1 MKKRYIIALS
11 IILILIISA
20 TLIQRFYIDPNHKRN
35 YITHKIINPIDGF
48 ILYKNNHRGRYFYL
62 TNFDEDSI
70 YNKYTHISEM
80 EAFRKP
86 QIDNYIHRILMVN
99 LDLYDKAEIGNRIE
113 KLPNG
118 NKCYLYKND
127 SIFRYN
133 CSIIPEKIRKTVE
146 IEEWETYELGYWKLK
161 NEN

>member
-1 MKKRYIIALS
+1 
-11 IILILIISA
+11 
-20 TLIQRFYIDPNHKRN
+20 
-35 YITHKIINPIDGF
+35 
-48 ILYKNNHRGRYFYL
+48 
-62 TNFDEDSI
+62 
-70 YNKYTHISEM
+70 M

-127 SIFRYN
+127 SVFRYN
-133 CSIIPEKIRKTVE
+133 SLVIPQKITEIVE
-146 IEEWETYELGYWKLK
+146 IEEWDQEELGFYKLK
-161 NEN
+161 PSNYKSKSSRYIYITIP

>member
-1 MKKRYIIALS
+1 MKKRYIITL
-11 IILILIISA
+11 IVILILIISA
-20 TLIQRFYIDPNHKRN
+20 NLIQRFYIEPNHKRN

-86 QIDNYIHRILMVN
+86 QIDNYIHRIRSEEHTSELQSRGHLVCR
-99 LDLYDKAEIGNRIE
+99 LLLE
-113 KLPNG
+113 KKNTN
-118 NKCYLYKND
+118 NKPALQ
-127 SIFRYN
+127 
-133 CSIIPEKIRKTVE
+133 
-146 IEEWETYELGYWKLK
+146 
-161 NEN
+161 

>member
-1 MKKRYIIALS
+1 MLIV
-11 IILILIISA
+11 ILILIISA

-48 ILYKNNHRGRYFYL
+48 ILYKNEHRTFSIHL
-62 TNFDEDSI
+62 SKFDADSV
-70 YNKYTHISEM
+70 YSKYAHISEM

-99 LDLYDKAEIGNRIE
+99 LDLYDKAEIGNRIQ

-127 SIFRYN
+127 SVFRYN
-133 CSIIPEKIRKTVE
+133 CLVIPEKIREIVE

>member
-1 MKKRYIIALS
+1 
-11 IILILIISA
+11 
-20 TLIQRFYIDPNHKRN
+20 
-35 YITHKIINPIDGF
+35 
-48 ILYKNNHRGRYFYL
+48 
-62 TNFDEDSI
+62 
-70 YNKYTHISEM
+70 M

-127 SIFRYN
+127 SVFRYN
-133 CSIIPEKIRKTVE
+133 CLVIPEKIREIVE
-146 IEEWETYELGYWKLK
+146 IEEWDQEELGFYKDRKSTRLNSSHVAISYAVFCLK
-161 NEN
+161 KKISN